1 MSMKRLQGRTA
12 IVTGG
17 ASGIGAATA
26 TLFAS
31 EGANVVIA
39 DLDPSAAETLAN
51 QITAAGGIAARVGCN
66 VALAADIA
74 GAVAF
79 AREQFGDVHVVV
91 SNAAGGGGGGRPMH
105 EISEDD
111 WDSSFDINVKAG
123 FLLSKEVVPLMK
135 AAGGGSILF
144 TSSLGAKQGT
154 ENMAVY
160 GATKAAIVNLVR
172 SMALELGPHGIRV
185 NAVCPGTVLTP
196 GLLRHAPPLDIM
208 TSLVPLGRLGAPEDI
223 ANAFVFLASDEAS
236 YITGQAIDVDGGMG
250 AGMRAPR
257 PPA

>member
-1 MSMKRLQGRTA
+1 MSTKRLQGKTA

-26 TLFAS
+26 ILFAA

-39 DLDPSAAETLAN
+39 DLDDDAADTLAME
-51 QITAAGGIAARVGCN
+51 IIATGGVAVGVGCN
-66 VALAADIA
+66 VALASDIA

-79 AREQFGDVHVVV
+79 TRSQFGDVNVVV
-91 SNAAGGGGGGRPMH
+91 SNAAGGGGGGRPLH
-105 EISEDD
+105 EITEDD

-135 AAGGGSILF
+135 ASGGGSILF

-172 SMALELGPHGIRV
+172 SMALELGPSGIRV

-196 GLLRHAPPLDIM
+196 GLLRHGPPLDIM

-223 ANAFVFLASDEAS
+223 AQAYVFLASDEAS

-257 PPA
+257 PRM